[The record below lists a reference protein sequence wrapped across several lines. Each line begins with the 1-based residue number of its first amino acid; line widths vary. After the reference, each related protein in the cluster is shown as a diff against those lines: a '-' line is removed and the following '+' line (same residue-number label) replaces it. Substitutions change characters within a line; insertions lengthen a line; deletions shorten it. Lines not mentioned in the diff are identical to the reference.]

1 MNSSKFHRPLY
12 SPSSYEYVNGD
23 EKVRTLIAE
32 RHLFKRV
39 KNYFTNSLLYQD
51 SPKTDENPQPEEL
64 DSSNESDV
72 ELETEEE
79 CLWELKPLLT
89 SINKLNVN
97 NTANDIGE
105 WYINEE
111 LNLAYF
117 SVFASNFKPLGT
129 SSPWL
134 AIYDLTGDDAQC
146 ESWIYLNAAH
156 LR

>member
-1 MNSSKFHRPLY
+1 MK
-12 SPSSYEYVNGD
+12 YVDGD

-51 SPKTDENPQPEEL
+51 SLKADENPQSEEP
-64 DSSNESDV
+64 DSSNEADV
-72 ELETEEE
+72 EPKAEEE
-79 CLWELKPLLT
+79 CLWKLNSLIM
-89 SINKLNVN
+89 SVNKLDIN
-97 NTANDIGE
+97 NTANDVGE

-117 SVFASNFKPLGT
+117 SVFASNFKPLDT

-134 AIYDLTGDDAQC
+134 AIYDLTSLHAPVR
-146 ESWIYLNAAH
+146 SSLLAS
-156 LR
+156 